1 MIIDFLL
8 DDIKK
13 TRGLITEL
21 MELIKHQAHD
31 MMIQDKVL
39 RSMIRTRI
47 YLRIRELN
55 KKLKDQLIDKQI
67 YKKIQKFIK

>member
-13 TRGLITEL
+13 TAGLITEL
-21 MELIKHQAHD
+21 LELTKQQVHD
-31 MMIQDKVL
+31 MMIEDEVL
-39 RSMIRTRI
+39 RSIIRTRI

-55 KKLKDQLIDKQI
+55 KKEKDQLIDKQKH
-67 YKKIQKFIK
+67 KKIQKFIK